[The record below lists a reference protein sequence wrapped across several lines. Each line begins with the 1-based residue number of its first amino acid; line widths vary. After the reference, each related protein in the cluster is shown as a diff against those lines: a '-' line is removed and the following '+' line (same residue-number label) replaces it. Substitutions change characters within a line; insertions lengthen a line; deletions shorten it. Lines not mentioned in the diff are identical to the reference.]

1 MGKLDG
7 KVALVT
13 GGARGQGEA
22 EVRLFVDEGA
32 SVVFGDVLDDLGEAL
47 ASELGE
53 RALYLNHDVRSEDRW
68 TEVVDEAE
76 RRFGGVDVL
85 INNAGVLHFGPPTH
99 ELSFDDYRRV
109 VEINQFGTF
118 LGMRAAIPAMLRR
131 GGGSIVNISSTNGF
145 RAYGGTIG
153 YSASKFAIRGMTK
166 TVALEYGA
174 ANIRVNSI
182 HPGGIDTPMTRG
194 ADLGGITPEEQDA
207 LYANFAIPR
216 PGRPDEVAKLALF
229 LASDDSSYCTGAEF
243 IIDGG
248 TLAGIVNPHA
258 RLTPDRS
265 GS

>member
-13 GGARGQGEA
+13 GAARGQGEA

-32 SVVFGDVLDDLGEAL
+32 CVVFGDILDDLGESVARD
-47 ASELGE
+47 LGN
-53 RALYLNHDVRSEDRW
+53 RAVYRHHDVRSEDGW
-68 TEVVDEAE
+68 TEMVDLAE
-76 RRFGGVDVL
+76 QRFGGIDVL
-85 INNAGVLHFGPPTH
+85 VNNAGVLHFGPVTH

-118 LGMRAAIPAMLRR
+118 LGMRAVIPSLLRR

-145 RAYGGTIG
+145 RGYGGTVAYG
-153 YSASKFAIRGMTK
+153 ASKFAIRGMTK

-174 ANIRVNSI
+174 AGIRVNSI

-194 ADLGGITPEEQDA
+194 ADLGGMTPTEQDA
-207 LYANFAIPR
+207 LYANVAIPR
-216 PGRPDEVAKLALF
+216 AGRPDEVAKLALF

-243 IIDGG
+243 IVDGG
-248 TLAGIVNPHA
+248 MLAGMVNPHA
-258 RLTPDRS
+258 RPTAP
-265 GS
+265 